1 MNDKVRKP
9 AKQPTGQAKAMENEA
24 RNLDSRA
31 KKAVAFAKKHGLEIA
46 LGATAL
52 FLGGRCA
59 YLERENGRLLL
70 DNIAKSM
77 RIESL
82 VRLCDE
88 KDARFAELMS
98 DALKHGSSLAAYHML
113 DRKAYIN
120 HQ

>member
-1 MNDKVRKP
+1 MNDKVRQP
-9 AKQPTGQAKAMENEA
+9 VKQPAGQAKVNENET
-24 RNLDSRA
+24 RNPESRA
-31 KKAVAFAKKHGLEIA
+31 KRAVAFAKKHGLEVA
-46 LGATAL
+46 LGSAVL

-88 KDARFAELMS
+88 KDIRFAELMS
-98 DALKHGSSLAAYHML
+98 DALRHGSSLAAYHML
-113 DRKAYIN
+113 DRKEYIS
-120 HQ
+120 QQ